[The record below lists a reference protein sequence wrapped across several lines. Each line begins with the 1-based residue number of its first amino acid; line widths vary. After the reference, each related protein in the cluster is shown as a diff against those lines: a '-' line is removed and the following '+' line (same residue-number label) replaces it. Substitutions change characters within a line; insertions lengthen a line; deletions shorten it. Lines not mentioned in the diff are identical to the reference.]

1 MQNNAQSHVFYQTR
15 LHRPRLDRAE
25 GVYLWDVNGK
35 RYFDGCSGAMVSN
48 VGHSN
53 PRVLDA
59 MRRQMEKSTFG
70 YRLHFENDA
79 AEELARRVAE
89 LAPAPL
95 DRVFY
100 VSGGSEAVESCIKM
114 ARQYAIARG
123 EPERYQ
129 VISRY
134 PSYHGSTLGAL
145 AITGYDTLTEPFA
158 PMLRTMPKIPAP
170 TCYLDRDN
178 LSDAERGLRYAN
190 MLADKIEEL
199 GPSTVLA
206 FVVEPI
212 GGASTGALVAPDT
225 YLPRIREIC
234 DHYGIL
240 LIADEVMTGAGRT
253 GQFLGCDHWQVVP
266 DIAAL
271 AKGFGAGYVPL
282 GAMLTRADI
291 VDAVLDHNAF
301 QHGFTSAGNP
311 LACATGLA
319 VVKEI
324 VEQDLIAN
332 TRTVGAALKSALAE
346 LMDEFPFV
354 GDVRGKGLLLAMEL
368 VQDRESMEV
377 LPPAM
382 NAANR
387 VVDIAY
393 DRGLIVYAR
402 RTRGGN
408 SGDHLMVCP
417 PLITTLQQVDEII
430 EKLRDSLRQ
439 FSSEL

>member
-1 MQNNAQSHVFYQTR
+1 
-15 LHRPRLDRAE
+15 
-25 GVYLWDVNGK
+25 
-35 RYFDGCSGAMVSN
+35 
-48 VGHSN
+48 
-53 PRVLDA
+53 
-59 MRRQMEKSTFG
+59 
-70 YRLHFENDA
+70 
-79 AEELARRVAE
+79 
-89 LAPAPL
+89 
-95 DRVFY
+95 
-100 VSGGSEAVESCIKM
+100 
-114 ARQYAIARG
+114 
-123 EPERYQ
+123 
-129 VISRY
+129 
-134 PSYHGSTLGAL
+134 
-145 AITGYDTLTEPFA
+145 
-158 PMLRTMPKIPAP
+158 
-170 TCYLDRDN
+170 CYLDRDS
-178 LSDAERGLRYAN
+178 LSDDERGLRYAN

-212 GGASTGALVAPDT
+212 GGASTGALVAPDS

-234 DHYGIL
+234 DQYGIL

-319 VVKEI
+319 VVNEI
-324 VEQDLIAN
+324 CEQDLISN
-332 TRTVGAALKSALAE
+332 TSTVGAALKSALTE
-346 LMDEFPFV
+346 LMDEFPFI

-368 VQDRESMEV
+368 VKDRETMQV

-387 VVDIAY
+387 IVDIAY

-408 SGDHLMVCP
+408 SGDHIMVCP
-417 PLITTLQQVDEII
+417 PMISTLQHIDEILH
-430 EKLRDSLRQ
+430 KLRASLQQ
-439 FSSEL
+439 FSTELSLQ

>member
-234 DHYGIL
+234 NHYGIL

>member
-332 TRTVGAALKSALAE
+332 TRTVGAALKSGLAE

-382 NAANR
+382 NTANR